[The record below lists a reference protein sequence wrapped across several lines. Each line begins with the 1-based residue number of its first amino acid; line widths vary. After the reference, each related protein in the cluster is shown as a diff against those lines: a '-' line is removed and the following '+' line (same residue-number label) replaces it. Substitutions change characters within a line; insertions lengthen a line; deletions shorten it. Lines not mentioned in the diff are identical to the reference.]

1 MNRRRWLK
9 AAAIA
14 FCIIGLATPRA
25 AFAHATLLRST
36 PAANSRLDKSPDGIR
51 LVFSE
56 QVVPSLSQIAVVC
69 SGGDSLQLKVA
80 NDPHDVHVLVGPVGA
95 QLAGSCR
102 VLWRVL
108 SADGHPVSG
117 NFAFDV
123 AGDSGVAS
131 STTPVA
137 APVSSP
143 DSIRGVTAPGTADT
157 TPNAEDK
164 PVPVFASLFRGVGLG
179 AFMAGVGIL
188 FFGLTAG
195 ERRALTPGAVV
206 TSLIAVGTLLL
217 VAHAFAWV
225 EHVSPTGHLTGSF
238 VSSLLDS
245 TVGRVELARVIFAVL
260 TLWAIALARHRKIAL
275 GLGIA
280 CIVLSGAV
288 GHPAA
293 IHPLLAI
300 PTKIIHLLA
309 ATTWIDGLL
318 WLAWVASRD
327 MEACRIE
334 ARRVSSI
341 ALVAVIAILLS
352 GLLQAFL
359 FLNTPSD
366 LFRYDYGKLVFSK
379 IVGLL
384 ILIGFGIYNKYRLV
398 PRVEAIE
405 VQKKLSRS
413 VKLEMAVMTLVFL
426 ISGFLAYVPTPPV
439 SQRAPTTMT
448 GSSQ

>member
-1 MNRRRWLK
+1 LK

-14 FCIIGLATPRA
+14 FCVIAAATPRA
-25 AFAHATLLRST
+25 ALAHATLLRST
-36 PAANSRLDKSPDGIR
+36 PAANSRLDKSPDRIR

-69 SGGDSLQLKVA
+69 SGRDSVQLKVA
-80 NDPHDVHVLVGPVGA
+80 NDPHDVHILLGPVSA
-95 QLAGSCR
+95 QLFGSCR

-117 NFAFDV
+117 NFTFDV
-123 AGDSGVAS
+123 AGGAGVAS

-137 APVSSP
+137 VPGLSP
-143 DSIRGVTAPGTADT
+143 DSMRGVTTPVSPDT
-157 TPNAEDK
+157 TATVEDK

-217 VAHAFAWV
+217 VAHTFAWL
-225 EHVSPTGHLTGSF
+225 EHASPTGHLTGSF
-238 VSSLLDS
+238 VSSVTGS

-275 GLGIA
+275 GLGVA

-293 IHPLLAI
+293 IHPLFAI
-300 PTKIIHLLA
+300 PAKIIHLLG
-309 ATTWIDGLL
+309 ATTWIGGLL
-318 WLAWVASRD
+318 WVAWVASRD
-327 MEACRIE
+327 AEACRIE
-334 ARRVSSI
+334 APRFSSI
-341 ALVAVIAILLS
+341 ALFAVIGIFLS

-366 LFRYDYGKLVFSK
+366 LFRSDYGKLVFNK

-384 ILIGFGIYNKYRLV
+384 ILIGFGIYNRYRLV
-398 PRVEAIE
+398 PRVDAID

-413 VKLEMAVMTLVFL
+413 VKLEMAVITLVFL

-439 SQRAPTTMT
+439 ERAPTTMT
-448 GSSQ
+448 GSSR